1 LTDGRPSE
9 VFGDRAHADHI
20 IVAKG
25 RLDSSKKEIKGE
37 TKCLVLPDDFTKIM
51 MAYPASSKSIGECV
65 KALTRFGGKRP
76 LVEFYADNTLEY
88 ESAASQ
94 LGLVYDATV
103 PYRKTAIINRAIR
116 TVENVTRCCLVQ
128 VGNFNELRPLA
139 IRHAASASTISN
151 WSKLQGHDFEGL
163 QIPFGALIQ
172 YKPGVPKLKLGAKT
186 SSGLFLGWRVEAG
199 IHWKRT
205 YLVCDVDTVKS
216 WLEGKSSFQVF
227 LSMVVVQTG
236 ENKFPLREAVQTKLE
251 LPEDLP
257 VLRLEDDVKAL
268 EEEVASEEIIAPEE
282 DIGHDEIADATSDPS
297 KHEPITFSRLMHYGL
312 SPGCSA
318 CQSGEGEHTSSCRER
333 FDRLIRGESS
343 LFPRVLQKVLALGS
357 LKEISSSGFTTSNAR
372 SSSTLCCLMTSLSKS
387 KDLELEP
394 PK

>member
-1 LTDGRPSE
+1 
-9 VFGDRAHADHI
+9 
-20 IVAKG
+20 
-25 RLDSSKKEIKGE
+25 
-37 TKCLVLPDDFTKIM
+37 
-51 MAYPASSKSIGECV
+51 
-65 KALTRFGGKRP
+65 
-76 LVEFYADNTLEY
+76 
-88 ESAASQ
+88 
-94 LGLVYDATV
+94 
-103 PYRKTAIINRAIR
+103 
-116 TVENVTRCCLVQ
+116 
-128 VGNFNELRPLA
+128 
-139 IRHAASASTISN
+139 
-151 WSKLQGHDFEGL
+151 
-163 QIPFGALIQ
+163 
-172 YKPGVPKLKLGAKT
+172 
-186 SSGLFLGWRVEAG
+186 
-199 IHWKRT
+199 
-205 YLVCDVDTVKS
+205 
-216 WLEGKSSFQVF
+216 
-227 LSMVVVQTG
+227 
-236 ENKFPLREAVQTKLE
+236 
-251 LPEDLP
+251 
-257 VLRLEDDVKAL
+257 LEDDVKAL